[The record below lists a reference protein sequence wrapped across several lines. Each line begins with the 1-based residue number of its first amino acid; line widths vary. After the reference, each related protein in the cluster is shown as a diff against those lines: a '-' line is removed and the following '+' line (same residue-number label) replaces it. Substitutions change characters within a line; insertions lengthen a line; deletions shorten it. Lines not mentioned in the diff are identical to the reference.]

1 MKIIVYGIGGAM
13 GHNVVN
19 AAKESKDIEVVCGVD
34 KFYSGND
41 IPCPVYPSCA
51 EIKEQADCIVDFS
64 VPQAIYDYLPF
75 AVKNKIPCVIATTGF
90 SEKDEEYIRDASKTI
105 AILKSGNLSM
115 GINLL
120 LHLSKEA
127 AKVVG
132 SYADIEIV
140 EQHHNKKKDAPS
152 GTALL
157 LADGIRS
164 VLPDKVN
171 KLGRAGMGRRAENE
185 IGIHA
190 VRGGTIVGKHTV
202 MFIMNGEVVSLTHEA
217 ESKAMLAQGG
227 LTAARFI
234 VKKENG
240 LFASSDMFE

>member
-1 MKIIVYGIGGAM
+1 MKILVYGIGGAM

-19 AAKESKDIEVVCGVD
+19 AAKESKDIEVICGVD
-34 KFYSGND
+34 KFYTGND
-41 IPCPVYPSCA
+41 LPCPVYPSCA
-51 EIKEQADCIVDFS
+51 EIKEKIDCIVDFS
-64 VPQAIYDYLPF
+64 VPQAIYDYLPY
-75 AVKNKIPCVIATTGF
+75 AVENKIPCVIATTGYT
-90 SEKDEEYIRDASKTI
+90 EKDEEYIKKASESI

-132 SYADIEIV
+132 NQADIEIV

-164 VLPDKVN
+164 VLPDREN

-217 ESKAMLAQGG
+217 ESKMMLAQCG

-234 VKKENG
+234 TKKESG
-240 LFASSDMFE
+240 LFSSSDMFE

>member
-13 GHNVVN
+13 GRNVVSV
-19 AAKESKDIEVVCGVD
+19 AKESKDIEVVCGVD

-41 IPCPVYPSCA
+41 FSCPVYSSCA
-51 EIKEQADCIVDFS
+51 EIKEQSDCIVDFS
-64 VPQAIYDYLPF
+64 VPQGIYDYLPY

-90 SEKDEEYIRDASKTI
+90 SEKDEEYIREASKSV

-132 SYADIEIV
+132 NYSDIEIV

-164 VLPDKVN
+164 VLPEKIN
-171 KLGRAGMGRRAENE
+171 KLGRAGMGRRTENE

-234 VKKENG
+234 VKKKNG
-240 LFASSDMFE
+240 LYSSSDMFE

>member
-1 MKIIVYGIGGAM
+1 MKILVYGIGGAM

-19 AAKESKDIEVVCGVD
+19 AAKESKDVEVVCGVD
-34 KFYSGND
+34 KFYAGND
-41 IPCPVYPSCA
+41 LPCPVYPSCA
-51 EIKEQADCIVDFS
+51 DVTEKIDCIVDFS

-75 AVKNKIPCVIATTGF
+75 AIKNKVPCVIATTGYA
-90 SEKDEEYIRDASKTI
+90 EADEEYIKEASKNI
-105 AILKSGNLSM
+105 PILKSGNLSM

-132 SYADIEIV
+132 NMADIEIV

-157 LADGIRS
+157 LADGIRT
-164 VLPDKVN
+164 VLPDKEN

-217 ESKAMLAQGG
+217 ESKMMLAQGG

-234 VKKENG
+234 TKKESG
-240 LFASSDMFE
+240 LFSSSDMFE

>member
-13 GHNVVN
+13 GRNVVSVT
-19 AAKESKDIEVVCGVD
+19 KESKDIEVVCGVD

-41 IPCPVYPSCA
+41 FSCPVYSSCA

-64 VPQAIYDYLPF
+64 VPQGIYDYLPY

-90 SEKDEEYIRDASKTI
+90 SEKDEEYIREASKSV

-132 SYADIEIV
+132 NYSDIEIV

-164 VLPDKVN
+164 VLPEKTN
-171 KLGRAGMGRRAENE
+171 KLGRAGMGRRTENE

-234 VKKENG
+234 VKKKNG
-240 LFASSDMFE
+240 LYSSSDMFE